1 MEKKEV
7 FLPDGVCGKAGTI
20 KAFKYK
26 TRNSQTAGS
35 AEFEKTCLMYLP
47 FGYKELKHPN
57 GIVSSAVLHGRS
69 LHLVRL

>member
-26 TRNSQTAGS
+26 TRDNQTA
-35 AEFEKTCLMYLP
+35 EV
-47 FGYKELKHPN
+47 PN
-57 GIVSSAVLHGRS
+57 SRRPVSCIFPLATRN
-69 LHLVRL
+69 

>member
-26 TRNSQTAGS
+26 TRDNQTAEVPNS
-35 AEFEKTCLMYLP
+35 RRPVSCIFLSDTMKKILP
-47 FGYKELKHPN
+47 PN
-57 GIVSSAVLHGRS
+57 TMSCT
-69 LHLVRL
+69 